1 MPEIRIIGTSHIARQ
16 SVEEVNRAIFDFHPD
31 IVAVEL
37 DFPRFQALMSGK
49 KRKLSISDI
58 RYIGVK
64 GFLFALI
71 GEYVERKLG
80 KIVNTKPGADMISA
94 IKTAK
99 NLKIPIALIDQEI
112 SVTLRRFSKA
122 LSWREKWNIFADIV
136 MGLIFGK
143 REMKK
148 LGFDNF
154 DLSKVPEKELIKKVM
169 KTAGK
174 RYPNLFRVLV
184 TERNIYMANMLVK
197 IAKANPEK
205 KILAVVGAGHADEI
219 KRLVEK
225 EF

>member
-1 MPEIRIIGTSHIARQ
+1 MSEIRIIGTSHIARQ
-16 SVEEVNRAIFDFHPD
+16 SVEEVKKAIFDFKPE

-37 DFPRFQALMSGK
+37 DFPRYQALMSGQ
-49 KRKLSISDI
+49 KRRISLADI
-58 RYIGVK
+58 RYIGFK

-71 GEYVERKLG
+71 GEYAEKKLG

-94 IKTAK
+94 IRTAK
-99 NLKIPIALIDQEI
+99 QLNIPVALIDQEI

-122 LSWREKWNIFADIV
+122 LSWREKWNFVVDIV
-136 MGLIFGK
+136 KGLVFGK
-143 REMKK
+143 KEMKK
-148 LGFDNF
+148 MGFEEI

-169 KTAGK
+169 KVAGK

-184 TERNIYMANMLVK
+184 TERNIYMAKMLVQ

-205 KILAVVGAGHADEI
+205 KILAVVGAGHEEDI

-225 EF
+225 GI